1 MKQNHI
7 NYWAFALL
15 IIPVVLLLVSGLT
28 WCIGASICSF
38 TFPLALVFTLFM
50 ANKIIS
56 RQKIQYQSI
65 AYCLVYL
72 VAVGALC
79 YFVHD
84 PAFDS
89 NWYHQPGIYLL
100 SHGWN
105 PIYDHHSARVIN
117 DTSHIWIDHYAK
129 GQETIC
135 ATIVAFTGN
144 MEIGKFVQLCIVG
157 WVAAFLIVIYL

>member
-1 MKQNHI
+1 MFVETVKVINRMKQNHI

-15 IIPVVLLLVSGLT
+15 ILPVVLLLVSGLT

-56 RQKIQYQSI
+56 RQKILYQSI
-65 AYCLVYL
+65 AYCLVCL

-100 SHGWN
+100 SHG
-105 PIYDHHSARVIN
+105 
-117 DTSHIWIDHYAK
+117 
-129 GQETIC
+129 
-135 ATIVAFTGN
+135 
-144 MEIGKFVQLCIVG
+144 
-157 WVAAFLIVIYL
+157 

>member
-15 IIPVVLLLVSGLT
+15 ILPVVLLLVSGLT
-28 WCIGASICSF
+28 WCTGASICGF
-38 TFPLALVFTLFM
+38 TFPLALVFTLFLT
-50 ANKIIS
+50 NRIIS
-56 RQKIQYQSI
+56 RQKVQYLSI
-65 AYCLVYL
+65 AYCLVGL

-100 SHGWN
+100 SHV
-105 PIYDHHSARVIN
+105 SVQKR
-117 DTSHIWIDHYAK
+117 IW
-129 GQETIC
+129 
-135 ATIVAFTGN
+135 
-144 MEIGKFVQLCIVG
+144 
-157 WVAAFLIVIYL
+157 